1 MKSKIKT
8 RNEIKSIVDRLR
20 NEGKVIVFTNGC
32 FDLIHVGH
40 IRYLQEAKKLGDHL
54 IVAVNSDHSV
64 KIIKGDQRPIVPE
77 DERAEVLA
85 ALECVDFVVIFHEPD
100 PYQIISLLKPHIL
113 VKGED
118 WSEEAIVGK
127 DVVESIGGRV
137 VRIPM
142 TKGASTSNVIQKI
155 VEFYSEG

>member
-1 MKSKIKT
+1 M
-8 RNEIKSIVDRLR
+8 KSIVDKLR
-20 NEGKVIVFTNGC
+20 NEGKEIVFTNGC

-40 IRYLQEAKKLGDHL
+40 IRYLQEAKKLGDYL

-64 KIIKGDQRPIVPE
+64 KIIKGDRRPIVPE

-85 ALECVDFVVIFHEPD
+85 ALECVDSVVIFQEPD

-113 VKGED
+113 VKGGD
-118 WSEEAIVGK
+118 WSEDAIIGK

-142 TKGASTSNVIQKI
+142 IEGASTSNVIQKI

>member
-8 RNEIKSIVDRLR
+8 RNEIKSIVDQLR
-20 NEGKVIVFTNGC
+20 NEGKEIVFTNGC

-40 IRYLQEAKKLGDHL
+40 IRYLQKAKKLGDYL

-64 KIIKGDQRPIVPE
+64 KIIKGDRRPIVPE

-85 ALECVDFVVIFHEPD
+85 ALECVDSVVIFQEPD

-113 VKGED
+113 VKGGD
-118 WSEEAIVGK
+118 WSEDAIIGK

-142 TKGASTSNVIQKI
+142 IKGASTSNVIQKI
-155 VEFYSEG
+155 AEFYSKG

>member
-8 RNEIKSIVDRLR
+8 RNEMKSIVDKLR
-20 NEGKVIVFTNGC
+20 NEGKEIVFTNGC

-40 IRYLQEAKKLGDHL
+40 IRYLQKAKKLGDYL

-64 KIIKGDQRPIVPE
+64 KIIKGDRRPIVPE
-77 DERAEVLA
+77 DERAEVLT
-85 ALECVDFVVIFHEPD
+85 ALECVDSVVIFHETD
-100 PYQIISLLKPHIL
+100 PYQLISLLKPHIL
-113 VKGED
+113 VKGGD
-118 WSEEAIVGK
+118 WSEDAIIGK

-142 TKGASTSNVIQKI
+142 IEGASTSNVIQKI